1 MFLLIVLIVVLLSVC
16 FLLNQKQYQIKYGKH
31 TREVNTIINNHSY
44 YIEEVK
50 FETYQEALNNYFKIV
65 EQIAHQDTIVE
76 TKYDLYD
83 WTYSYIRFK
92 DRTISLKHFRNY
104 KTVQVAIS
112 YDDITINQIE
122 YDNPS
127 LSY

>member
-1 MFLLIVLIVVLLSVC
+1 MFLLIVIIVLLIPVY
-16 FLLNQKQYQIKYGKH
+16 FLLNKKQYQITFGKH
-31 TREVNTIINNHSY
+31 TRQINTVINKHSY

-50 FETYQEALNNYFKIV
+50 FETYQQALTNYFKIV

-112 YDDITINQIE
+112 YDDITIKEIE